1 MNKVSHFL
9 LHIWSPAAVSCFSTA
24 ARRALFRRVHPR
36 LAPSIIL
43 THPTPYTPWT
53 GMPIPYLGQRECPL
67 KPWTG
72 TETFEICCKFLV
84 LLQTFADFSRMNL
97 LLFLQIFFFKRTKTY
112 STNYSCILPRGGGVV
127 TFFSLYKFNMPQQLP
142 LFNISCIFS
151 IGMSNTQNTVSKAV
165 PRHRSGIWVWVL
177 HGSENRVLL
186 PWQATASL
194 KNSTS

>member
-1 MNKVSHFL
+1 MILLGSAVSTSKSVFL
-9 LHIWSPAAVSCFSTA
+9 SWSKKQSLCDEQGQPFPAPHMEPCCSISCFSTA

-36 LAPSIIL
+36 LASSIIL

-53 GMPIPYLGQRECPL
+53 GMPIPYLAQRECPL

-127 TFFSLYKFNMPQQLP
+127 TFFSP
-142 LFNISCIFS
+142 I
-151 IGMSNTQNTVSKAV
+151 
-165 PRHRSGIWVWVL
+165 
-177 HGSENRVLL
+177 
-186 PWQATASL
+186 
-194 KNSTS
+194 